1 MEYIAAV
8 SGSSAEI
15 DKVKDKLLES
25 NPILEGKTIT
35 TKILILLLI
44 IIIVVV
50 VVYKFL
56 NF

>member
-50 VVYKFL
+50 VVYKF
-56 NF
+56 